1 MKEDMG
7 RTIDNVET
15 VYIGVDE
22 EEFDSHKI
30 KISDNKDLE
39 KQKDKLKDKK
49 VILFLCRISEEKRPI
64 FIVKVLK
71 KILEGNKNIVL
82 MVVGDGAELKEMK
95 YTAKKEGIYKNI
107 IFFGM
112 QNNVKPFYKVADV
125 SVICSLVEGLTIT
138 TYESLAM
145 GTPVVTADVGGQK
158 ELVDESCGRVVQNIQ
173 TAKNGYNNRDYSEE
187 EINRYV
193 KAIQEV
199 LKDTKLK
206 ENCREKI
213 LNGYTVNNM
222 VEIFEKEF
230 EEFAKRGT
238 QIDPKSVVNK
248 DLYKQYIV
256 MYNQLDI
263 RNYFPQEVGNYSEP
277 ENLKRYKIARIKG
290 MLWKNPLWRGFIK
303 FLKATGIMGIIKKTG
318 IKEKIKKMI

>member
-1 MKEDMG
+1 
-7 RTIDNVET
+7 
-15 VYIGVDE
+15 
-22 EEFDSHKI
+22 
-30 KISDNKDLE
+30 
-39 KQKDKLKDKK
+39 
-49 VILFLCRISEEKRPI
+49 
-64 FIVKVLK
+64 
-71 KILEGNKNIVL
+71 
-82 MVVGDGAELKEMK
+82 MK

>member
-1 MKEDMG
+1 MVNIRDSTAIDSFLDKTYTCTKVLRQSMKEDMG

-82 MVVGDGAELKEMK
+82 MVVGDGPELKEMK

-158 ELVDESCGRVVQNIQ
+158 ELVDESC
-173 TAKNGYNNRDYSEE
+173 AKHS
-187 EINRYV
+187 
-193 KAIQEV
+193 
-199 LKDTKLK
+199 
-206 ENCREKI
+206 NC
-213 LNGYTVNNM
+213 
-222 VEIFEKEF
+222 
-230 EEFAKRGT
+230 
-238 QIDPKSVVNK
+238 
-248 DLYKQYIV
+248 
-256 MYNQLDI
+256 
-263 RNYFPQEVGNYSEP
+263 
-277 ENLKRYKIARIKG
+277 
-290 MLWKNPLWRGFIK
+290 
-303 FLKATGIMGIIKKTG
+303 
-318 IKEKIKKMI
+318 